1 MSHDLTPD
9 AITTSTL
16 NLDAAFVHP
25 QRRHLWERSLI
36 GDATLDA
43 GLLAS
48 LWHPQG
54 SFQIGA
60 MPQVKGQDAI
70 RGFLERFFSMGL
82 FTRLDHELLEVWD
95 LEAVLIYTATALYTR
110 ADGSVL
116 RVPYTNTVKY
126 QDGLFADYR
135 VYIDTAPL
143 MAR

>member
-1 MSHDLTPD
+1 MR
-9 AITTSTL
+9 TTFNTT
-16 NLDAAFVHP
+16 FTHP
-25 QRRHLWERSLI
+25 ERLHLWERSLV

-43 GLLAS
+43 ELLAN

-60 MPQVKGQDAI
+60 MPQVTGREAI
-70 RGFLERFFSMGL
+70 RGFFEQFFSMGL
-82 FTRLDHELLEVWD
+82 FARLDHELIEVWD
-95 LEAVLIYTATALYTR
+95 LEDALIYSAVAVYTR
-110 ADGSVL
+110 ADGSTL

-126 QDGLFADYR
+126 EDGLFGDYR